1 MTNPRVSLQR
11 IILFTLLVLAPLSA
25 AEAGRTELIDR
36 SADQQSGQSQLQ
48 QQLVGIAS
56 KLLGIASK
64 LQGRVGVAVLH
75 IESGRKVVLNGDT
88 HFPMASVYKIPIA
101 IVVLDRVDRGEIRLD
116 ERLTVRA
123 SDLRPASQLAERPD
137 VVGSSVPV
145 RELLELML
153 QTSDNTASDLL
164 LKRVDGPRAAS
175 EQLRRLGIR
184 DIRIDR
190 PELELIADSVGVRLP
205 PEPELTLAKFEQL
218 LKTVATDQ
226 REAAVRAYARDP
238 RDTATPEAMLQ
249 LLTRVQQR
257 QVLKPESSQLLVDI
271 MEGCKTGAN
280 RIRGHLP
287 TTARVAHK
295 TGTNGGSANDAGIIT
310 LPGNRGHLAVVV
322 FVDAISASLQAREQ
336 VIAEVAG
343 TAYDFF
349 VR

>member
-1 MTNPRVSLQR
+1 MTSLRVSLGR
-11 IILFTLLVLAPLSA
+11 VVLFTLLVLAPLGVVEASK
-25 AEAGRTELIDR
+25 AELTNRAVDT
-36 SADQQSGQSQLQ
+36 QQPGQPQLQ
-48 QQLVGIAS
+48 QQLA
-56 KLLGIASK
+56 GIASK
-64 LQGRVGVAVLH
+64 LQGRAGVAVLH
-75 IESGRKVVLNGDT
+75 IESGRKVVLNGNDR
-88 HFPMASVYKIPIA
+88 FPMASVYKFPIA
-101 IVVLDRVDRGEIRLD
+101 IAVLDRVDRGEIRLD

-164 LKRVDGPRAAS
+164 LKRAGGPQAAS
-175 EQLRRLGIR
+175 EQLQRLGVR

-190 PELELIADSVGVRLP
+190 PELELIADSSGVERLP

-218 LKTVATDQ
+218 LDTVPASK
-226 REAAVRAYARDP
+226 REAAVRAYAQDP

-249 LLTRVQQR
+249 LLVRVQQR
-257 QVLKPESSQLLVDI
+257 QVLKPESNQLLLDI
-271 MEGCKTGAN
+271 MEGCKTGAK
-280 RIRGHLP
+280 RIRGRLP
-287 TTARVAHK
+287 ATARVAHK

-322 FVDAISASLQAREQ
+322 FVDAATASLKERER

-343 TAYDFF
+343 TTYDFF
-349 VR
+349 AR